1 MNEKVNEM
9 EYVYAAMLLHSAGKD
24 IDDKAVGSVLKAAGV
39 EADGARVKALVASLG
54 SVDIDEAMAT
64 AVAAP
69 VASAAPA
76 ASSGGAAAEAAPL
89 RKRRLRSRG
98 RGGRLR
104 RSWLPVRLKQRLE
117 RINAKPLWARASRVS
132 QCQWSGCWKFPSA

>member
-1 MNEKVNEM
+1 MNKKVNEM

-76 ASSGGAAAEAAPL
+76 ASSGGAAEAAPAEEEAAEEPEEEA
-89 RKRRLRSRG
+89 
-98 RGGRLR
+98 GGFEGLG
-104 RSWLPVRLKQRLE
+104 SLF
-117 RINAKPLWARASRVS
+117 
-132 QCQWSGCWKFPSA
+132 G

>member
-1 MNEKVNEM
+1 MQGSVDSAISSDEKKVNEM
-9 EYVYAAMLLHSAGKD
+9 EYVYAAMLLHSAEKD
-24 IDDKAVGSVLKAAGV
+24 IDDKAISSVLKAAGV

-76 ASSGGAAAEAAPL
+76 AASGGAADAAPAQEEVAEEPEEEA
-89 RKRRLRSRG
+89 
-98 RGGRLR
+98 GGFEGLG
-104 RSWLPVRLKQRLE
+104 SLF
-117 RINAKPLWARASRVS
+117 
-132 QCQWSGCWKFPSA
+132 G

>member
-76 ASSGGAAAEAAPL
+76 AASGGAADAAPAQEEAAEEPEEEA
-89 RKRRLRSRG
+89 
-98 RGGRLR
+98 GGFEGLG
-104 RSWLPVRLKQRLE
+104 SLF
-117 RINAKPLWARASRVS
+117 
-132 QCQWSGCWKFPSA
+132 G

>member
-1 MNEKVNEM
+1 MKKKVNEM
-9 EYVYAAMLLHSAGKD
+9 EYVYAAMLLHSAEKD
-24 IDDKAVGSVLKAAGV
+24 IDDKAVSSVLKAAGV

-76 ASSGGAAAEAAPL
+76 AASGGAADAAPAQEEAAEEPEEEA
-89 RKRRLRSRG
+89 
-98 RGGRLR
+98 GGFEGLG
-104 RSWLPVRLKQRLE
+104 SLF
-117 RINAKPLWARASRVS
+117 
-132 QCQWSGCWKFPSA
+132 G